1 MNDVIKKDPTIRQ
14 LFKRVI
20 KDCLTGKNGSD
31 YDPARV
37 IGYGVVVMG
46 SVVFI
51 FLAIYDTFMNKKFD
65 YNGYAAGISGIGLS
79 LAAAAAGVWMKKD
92 TENEHK
98 TIENGNIVQ

>member
-1 MNDVIKKDPTIRQ
+1 MTEILSKNPTIRQ
-14 LFKRVI
+14 LIKRVI
-20 KDCLTGKNGSD
+20 KDCLTGKNGND

-46 SVVFI
+46 SIVFI
-51 FLAIYDTFMNKKFD
+51 FLAIYDTLMNKKFD

-92 TENEHK
+92 TENEHR
-98 TIENGNIVQ
+98 TIENGNLSQ